1 MLLPARALVLALS
14 EHGSECSA
22 QLASASAAC
31 GSPLTATAPP
41 LPSLAPPH
49 PALPRS
55 TRKLNWHFDIVCLLL
70 LLLLVLPYYHFYVV
84 LAAKQLPPLK
94 AHLGALALLA
104 AGRAAFWRLG
114 AAVPGIPEGQA
125 GGGLSMLEVRG
136 RWFGCKRFL
145 SRLRVSAVPVNDCLR
160 TIRPPTAGPVL
171 LPPAGCEQ
179 GGRAGHHPGGRAV
192 GVWYRQPALLI
203 HLALH
208 PPRGQV
214 RCRCA
219 VLPCSVLCC
228 AALCCE
234 SVCIKACVCDFSAVG
249 SLLPPAR

>member
-104 AGRAAFWRLG
+104 AGLAVFWRLG

-125 GGGLSMLEVRG
+125 GGGLSMLEVWG
-136 RWFGCKRFL
+136 GGLGVKGFYLACGSLQYPWMTASAPSAL
-145 SRLRVSAVPVNDCLR
+145 RLRAPSCCRLQAVSRVGVLGIILVGVLSGYGTVSLPFSYISLF
-160 TIRPPTAGPVL
+160 IRPVDKCA
-171 LPPAGCEQ
+171 A
-179 GGRAGHHPGGRAV
+179 
-192 GVWYRQPALLI
+192 
-203 HLALH
+203 
-208 PPRGQV
+208 
-214 RCRCA
+214 A
-219 VLPCSVLCC
+219 VLCCPALCC
-228 AALCCE
+228 AALRCE